1 LGYFNLGD
9 LFVKFFDRIGRIFSD
24 ARVLYGL
31 IVALAMLPLGLLI
44 VPTLSSTSAAEVAKA
59 DSDPMLNLVSTHD
72 VEIEQ
77 SVSAPVVGDGQIMQ
91 PASQSA
97 QASTTRVGNYLSIP
111 GKVSS
116 AVVAVGIGADGAIE
130 VPSAA
135 VGIYSQGGATFLDG
149 HSMGVFAGL
158 ARVRVGDIV
167 DFTLNSATTQYQVAN
182 VVTYTY
188 FNGESFDQS
197 FMYDSLYTGGANGLN
212 MMTCAGAYLP
222 AYGTYSH
229 RIVVYS
235 VRI

>member
-9 LFVKFFDRIGRIFSD
+9 LFVKFFDRIGRFFSD
-24 ARVLYGL
+24 TKVLYGL
-31 IVALAMLPLGLLI
+31 IVALAMLPLGLLV
-44 VPTLSSTSAAEVAKA
+44 VPTLSNISAAEVADA
-59 DSDPMLNLVSTHD
+59 DSDPMLNLASTRD

-77 SVSAPVVGDGQIMQ
+77 NVSALVVGDGQTVLPAGQ
-91 PASQSA
+91 PAQTPTVRA
-97 QASTTRVGNYLSIP
+97 GNYLSIA

-116 AVVAVGIGADGAIE
+116 TVVAVGIGADGAIE
-130 VPSAA
+130 VPGAA
-135 VGIYSQGGATFLDG
+135 VGMYNHGGAIFLDG
-149 HSMGVFAGL
+149 HSTGVFAGL

-167 DFTLNSATTQYQVAN
+167 DFTLNSATTQYQVVN

-188 FNGESFDQS
+188 FDGESFDQS
-197 FMYDSLYTGGANGLN
+197 FMYDSLYSGGANGLN

-222 AYGTYSH
+222 DYGTYSH